1 MPSYEAVY
9 NMITDD
15 SKESTL
21 MIHATGTELEP
32 YTVQTLG
39 DVFIKNM
46 GAALLLIY
54 VDKETKVLAKRAI
67 NPAVYDVL
75 VKRTNPLG

>member
-32 YTVQTLG
+32 YPVQTVG

-54 VDKETKVLAKRAI
+54 VDKETKVLAKRVI

-75 VKRTNPLG
+75 VKRANPLG

>member
-9 NMITDD
+9 NMITDA

-21 MIHATGTELEP
+21 IIHATGTEIEP
-32 YTVQTLG
+32 YTVETVG

-54 VDKETKVLAKRAI
+54 VVKETNVLTKRAI

-75 VKRTNPLG
+75 VKRTNPLT

>member
-9 NMITDD
+9 NMITDA

-21 MIHATGTELEP
+21 IIHATGTEIEP
-32 YTVQTLG
+32 YTVETVG

-46 GAALLLIY
+46 GAALMLIY
-54 VDKETKVLAKRAI
+54 VVKGTNVLTKRAI

-75 VKRTNPLG
+75 VKRANPLA